1 MSERSFA
8 QNARVAHA
16 RVLFLLCVAG
26 CADLTAPS
34 TNASVSPGEPARPA
48 AAITAAP
55 AASGAP
61 RTQPAKPDI
70 PRGRTGIERITASH
84 ILVSYKGASR
94 AQPGVT
100 RTKDEA
106 RQRAEVLLA
115 RIQKGEDFGNVAR
128 TESDDPTAKQHSG
141 NLGTFDR
148 FSSVKPFSDA
158 AFSLDVNQVSGIVET
173 EYGYHIIKRTG

>member
-1 MSERSFA
+1 VRRGLRRPHGTLHECECVSRGTSTARRSD
-8 QNARVAHA
+8 QGRAR
-16 RVLFLLCVAG
+16 CVRRPG
-26 CADLTAPS
+26 CAGSQA
-34 TNASVSPGEPARPA
+34 EHPAR
-48 AAITAAP
+48 
-55 AASGAP
+55 
-61 RTQPAKPDI
+61 DV
-70 PRGRTGIERITASH
+70 RTGIERITASH

-94 AQPGVT
+94 AQPGIT

-128 TESDDPTAKQHSG
+128 SESDDPTAKQHSG